1 MSKSESGRDNQGSV
15 IGGWVCLGLGAAL
28 MFWTLFSFFLYLPL
42 FLAAFVLG
50 IVAIAQKRL
59 GHGIPILLLSVVT
72 PLIVGSVLGAYRSYE
87 EIEKAESNSNSQG
100 SAEVSESSSM
110 KAVKQEYINE
120 NTKLYDVEAK
130 YTESRLKGTVPGVDF
145 KVKNTGERTLD
156 LVEVTVKFQ
165 NSKGE
170 IIFEEEYTPVLV
182 SKYNV
187 TGDNKPLKPG
197 YIWQQERGKFY
208 IANSVPTEWKE
219 GEVKASIKNIDFAN
233 KSNSEE
239 RSN

>member
-1 MSKSESGRDNQGSV
+1 MSKSESGRDNQRFRHWRMGMSR
-15 IGGWVCLGLGAAL
+15 LGCRFDVLDA
-28 MFWTLFSFFLYLPL
+28 FSFFLYLPL

-120 NTKLYDVEAK
+120 NTKLYDDVEAK
-130 YTESRLKGTVPGVDF
+130 YTESRLKVRCRVSTS
-145 KVKNTGERTLD
+145 R
-156 LVEVTVKFQ
+156 
-165 NSKGE
+165 SK
-170 IIFEEEYTPVLV
+170 IPASVL
-182 SKYNV
+182 
-187 TGDNKPLKPG
+187 
-197 YIWQQERGKFY
+197 
-208 IANSVPTEWKE
+208 
-219 GEVKASIKNIDFAN
+219 
-233 KSNSEE
+233 
-239 RSN
+239 

>member
-1 MSKSESGRDNQGSV
+1 
-15 IGGWVCLGLGAAL
+15 
-28 MFWTLFSFFLYLPL
+28 
-42 FLAAFVLG
+42 
-50 IVAIAQKRL
+50 
-59 GHGIPILLLSVVT
+59 
-72 PLIVGSVLGAYRSYE
+72 
-87 EIEKAESNSNSQG
+87 
-100 SAEVSESSSM
+100 M

-208 IANSVPTEWKE
+208 IANSVTTEWKE